1 MRTFALVEKRTKK
14 HSPFRFDYWLRVR
27 SSEPASFYGGR
38 IISFSFY
45 PLSMPASVL
54 GHIVF
59 QFFVLL
65 VLLAMNGIL
74 EEHLSVEA
82 VIGQLY

>member
-27 SSEPASFYGGR
+27 SSKPASFYGGR

-45 PLSMPASVL
+45 PLSMPATML
-54 GHIVF
+54 GLFFIK
-59 QFFVLL
+59 FFVLVVHWTMDG
-65 VLLAMNGIL
+65 VL
-74 EEHLSVEA
+74 
-82 VIGQLY
+82 